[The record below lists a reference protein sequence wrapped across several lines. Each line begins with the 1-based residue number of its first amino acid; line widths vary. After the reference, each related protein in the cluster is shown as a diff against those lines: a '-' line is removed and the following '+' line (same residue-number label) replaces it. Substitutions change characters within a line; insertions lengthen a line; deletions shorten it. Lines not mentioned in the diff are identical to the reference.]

1 MLLQQALQ
9 LYTSGSTE
17 SALVAWGHALQA
29 LMPSKA
35 GSSATTTT
43 VSTAATG
50 HQSKVMFKAISADS
64 AAATRASLA
73 ASIAAAAVAG
83 EVAVQKLI
91 VLLHMV
97 QCSEQTGRWSA
108 LPALHRDALQVLALC
123 QHYYYCRY
131 YCLYNSC
138 CCLYCSSC

>member
-17 SALVAWGHALQA
+17 SALVAWRHALQA

-35 GSSATTTT
+35 ATSVTTSASIA
-43 VSTAATG
+43 VTG
-50 HQSKVMFKAISADS
+50 HQSKVLFKATTADS
-64 AAATRASLA
+64 GAATRASLA
-73 ASIAAAAVAG
+73 ASVATSVAAAAAVG
-83 EVAVQKLI
+83 QVAVQKLI

-108 LPALHRDALQVLALC
+108 LPTLHRDALQVLALC
-123 QHYYYCRY
+123 
-131 YCLYNSC
+131 
-138 CCLYCSSC
+138 